1 MAGVEQIASSNRHHS
16 TYLGTGWTSCSEVFM
31 AGVEDSDSCD
41 DWVDWYLLIDSD
53 SRFLGYV
60 TPSPTLLWY
69 THCSNTII
77 NVTAITTL
85 KYLRTLFFYSPL
97 LHLLHHSAVKITD
110 HQMIQFMLRAIHWLH
125 FGQHLSKTVPIL
137 QKESSAPPVGMQKP
151 FNEVPRVK
159 KICFT
164 FHFLQKHRSC
174 FHKLKK

>member
-1 MAGVEQIASSNRHHS
+1 MAGVEHIASSNRHHS

-41 DWVDWYLLIDSD
+41 DSVDWYLLIDSD

-97 LHLLHHSAVKITD
+97 LHLLHRSAVKITD
-110 HQMIQFMLRAIHWLH
+110 NQMIRCISNSICPKLFQYFRKKVLPR
-125 FGQHLSKTVPIL
+125 Q
-137 QKESSAPPVGMQKP
+137 SACKSPSMKCQ
-151 FNEVPRVK
+151 E
-159 KICFT
+159 FT
-164 FHFLQKHRSC
+164 FHLLQKHRSC

>member
-1 MAGVEQIASSNRHHS
+1 
-16 TYLGTGWTSCSEVFM
+16 M

-41 DWVDWYLLIDSD
+41 DSVDWYLLIDSD

-151 FNEVPRVK
+151 FNEVPRVHFSFAPK
-159 KICFT
+159 TQILFSQTEKIVFSLIDVCECRFSNDT
-164 FHFLQKHRSC
+164 
-174 FHKLKK
+174 